1 MTVTEAINDVAEKQ
15 EASAK
20 ALRNLSKV
28 MIGVAEKSEGI
39 PFPTASATVDDAGA
53 EKAPEAKKEAAT
65 EAAKTPEKEVTK
77 DDIFKLMSEKSQDGF
92 TAQIKEALNELGAPK
107 LSKVA
112 EKDYPVLYG
121 KLIALK
127 KLGD

>member
-1 MTVTEAINDVAEKQ
+1 MTVTQAINDVAAKQ

-28 MIGVAEKSEGI
+28 MIGVAEKSEGV
-39 PFPTASATVDDAGA
+39 PFPTASATVDDGKD
-53 EKAPEAKKEAAT
+53 EKAPEANKEAEK
-65 EAAKTPEKEVTK
+65 EAPKAPEKVITK

-112 EKDYPVLYG
+112 EKDYPALYG

-127 KLGD
+127 K